1 MDARSW
7 RRRAVQFPAVAKC
20 AVAANAPEFL
30 GVPRTPKKALSM
42 RYYGTSAPK
51 AIDGAISACL
61 AECAQIAD
69 PEAAGFGQLSPT
81 RLSKAQQAKIPHGKS
96 KGLRAGSSPSK
107 RELIIRGM
115 FAAPVFGSED
125 SKEGTMI
132 YIRHLDAAP
141 EDTKKDFAA
150 AQIRTHALTLA
161 TEGLREGQVDLAHVN
176 RITTIGRLTA
186 SIAPEVTQPIAAIVT
201 NAQAARHFLDRRPPD
216 MDEVREALDCIVR
229 EAYRA
234 SDVIYRIRGLLKEAP
249 PKKERAQINGAIRD
263 VLELTR
269 GQAAKNG
276 VSVRTQFAE
285 PSPVVQAD
293 RVQVQQVILNLI
305 INAVE
310 AMSSMREGARE
321 LLICT
326 EKAESNSALVAIRDS
341 GPGLDLETVDRL
353 FEAFYTTKV
362 QGMGIGLAICRSIIQ
377 AHGGRLWAR
386 ANVPCGAIFQFT
398 LPITGPSNRDGC

>member
-1 MDARSW
+1 
-7 RRRAVQFPAVAKC
+7 
-20 AVAANAPEFL
+20 
-30 GVPRTPKKALSM
+30 
-42 RYYGTSAPK
+42 
-51 AIDGAISACL
+51 
-61 AECAQIAD
+61 
-69 PEAAGFGQLSPT
+69 
-81 RLSKAQQAKIPHGKS
+81 
-96 KGLRAGSSPSK
+96 
-107 RELIIRGM
+107 
-115 FAAPVFGSED
+115 
-125 SKEGTMI
+125 MI

-141 EDTKKDFAA
+141 EETKTDFAA
-150 AQIRTHALTLA
+150 ALIRTHALTLA

-216 MDEVREALDCIVR
+216 LDEVREALDCIVR

-234 SDVIYRIRGLLKEAP
+234 SDVIYRIRGLLKEAL
-249 PKKERAQINGAIRD
+249 PKRERAQINGAIRD

-269 GQAAKNG
+269 GEAAKNG
-276 VSVRTQFAE
+276 VSVRTQLAE

-293 RVQVQQVILNLI
+293 RVQLQQVILNLI

-310 AMSSMREGARE
+310 AMSSMREGTRE

-326 EKAESNSALVAIRDS
+326 EKAESNGALVAVRDS

-362 QGMGIGLAICRSIIQ
+362 QGMGMGLAICRSIIQ

-398 LPITGPSNRDGC
+398 LPTHRPEQS

>member
-1 MDARSW
+1 
-7 RRRAVQFPAVAKC
+7 
-20 AVAANAPEFL
+20 
-30 GVPRTPKKALSM
+30 
-42 RYYGTSAPK
+42 
-51 AIDGAISACL
+51 
-61 AECAQIAD
+61 
-69 PEAAGFGQLSPT
+69 
-81 RLSKAQQAKIPHGKS
+81 
-96 KGLRAGSSPSK
+96 
-107 RELIIRGM
+107 
-115 FAAPVFGSED
+115 
-125 SKEGTMI
+125 MI
-132 YIRHLDAAP
+132 YIRHLGAAP

-150 AQIRTHALTLA
+150 ALIRTHALTLA
-161 TEGLREGQVDLAHVN
+161 TEALHEAQVDLAHVD

-216 MDEVREALDCIVR
+216 LDEVREALDRIVT

-234 SDVIYRIRGLLKEAP
+234 SDVIYRIRRLLKETP
-249 PKKERAQINGAIRD
+249 PRRERVEINGAIRD

-269 GQAAKNG
+269 GEATKNG
-276 VSVRTQFAE
+276 ISVRTQFAE

-293 RVQVQQVILNLI
+293 RVQLQQVILNLI
-305 INAVE
+305 INSVE

-326 EKAESNSALVAIRDS
+326 EEAESNGALVAVRDS
-341 GPGLDLETVDRL
+341 GPGLDLKSADRL

-362 QGMGIGLAICRSIIQ
+362 QGMGIGLAICRSIIE

-398 LPITGPSNRDGC
+398 LPAHTARAIVIGAETVTRGLMPA